1 MSNLSYWERRQIED
15 IYQQI
20 ESAEDCA
27 DEISKLYRKASRYL
41 SLQADAIFE
50 RFQTKHNLTDQE
62 ARRLL
67 NAMQDRT
74 SLDEMLNK
82 LKNTSSSQEKAELIK
97 KLEAPAYQARL
108 ERLRQLQNQIDYVM
122 KNVYQQEKDFSTS
135 HYIDLANE
143 AYYRSIYRLQQRAG
157 AAFSFGHVSA
167 KQIDKVVGSRWSGRN
182 YSERI
187 WKNTRALAKD
197 LKEELLINLVT
208 GRTNREVA
216 EIIANKFGQGSFNA
230 RRLVRTESNF
240 VATQMNFEAYEDAGI
255 EEYQYLATLDLRTSQ
270 VCRELD
276 GQIFSVKDR
285 KTGTNCPPMHPWC
298 RSTTISVVNREWIE
312 DMQRSALDPAT
323 GKKIKVPRSMNYQQ
337 WYDIYV
343 KGKPEEGNNAVA
355 KSVDSGIIKPQGYKT
370 MSIGSPIEQRNTGKG
385 SPNAILHFDRPLNNR
400 QQRILDALTEK
411 DSRVIVSKKDIKLS
425 DLAALTAKTGDEF
438 ALFTKKGERM
448 IVRGDSFQVLIDE
461 NNAAKMAHDGWK
473 WSGHTHPGSG
483 INVKTASPGDY
494 AVLKAFGQK
503 YSVILDSTGAFDV
516 FRGD

>member
-15 IYQQI
+15 MYRYMQ
-20 ESAEDCA
+20 SAEDCA
-27 DEISKLYRKASRYL
+27 DQISKLYRKASRYL
-41 SLQADAIFE
+41 SLQADGIFE
-50 RFQTKHNLTDQE
+50 RFQTKHKLSDAE
-62 ARRLL
+62 ARALL
-67 NAMQDRT
+67 NVIQDRT
-74 SLDEMLNK
+74 SLDELMRQ
-82 LKNTSSSQEKAELIK
+82 LKNTKNTPEKQELIQ

-122 KNVYQQEKDFSTS
+122 KNVYQQERDFSTS

-143 AYYRSIYRLQQRAG
+143 AYYRSIYRLQQRAE
-157 AAFSFGHVSA
+157 AAFSFNHISA

-323 GKKIKVPRSMNYQQ
+323 GKKIKVPRSLSYQQ
-337 WYDIYV
+337 WYGKHV
-343 KGKPEEGNNAVA
+343 KGKLEA
-355 KSVDSGIIKPQGYKT
+355 K
-370 MSIGSPIEQRNTGKG
+370 
-385 SPNAILHFDRPLNNR
+385 
-400 QQRILDALTEK
+400 
-411 DSRVIVSKKDIKLS
+411 
-425 DLAALTAKTGDEF
+425 
-438 ALFTKKGERM
+438 
-448 IVRGDSFQVLIDE
+448 
-461 NNAAKMAHDGWK
+461 
-473 WSGHTHPGSG
+473 
-483 INVKTASPGDY
+483 
-494 AVLKAFGQK
+494 
-503 YSVILDSTGAFDV
+503 
-516 FRGD
+516 

>member
-15 IYQQI
+15 IYQQM

-67 NAMQDRT
+67 SAMQDRT

-97 KLEAPAYQARL
+97 KLEAPAYRARL
-108 ERLRQLQNQIDYVM
+108 ERLRQLQNQIDYMM
-122 KNVYQQEKDFSTS
+122 KDIYQQELDFSTS

-143 AYYRSIYRLQQRAG
+143 AYYRSIYRLQQRAE
-157 AAFSFGHVSA
+157 AAFSFNHISA

-187 WKNTRALAKD
+187 WKNTRALAQD

-276 GQIFSVKDR
+276 GQIFPVKE
-285 KTGTNCPPMHPWC
+285 KKVGTNCPPMHPWC
-298 RSTTISVVNREWIE
+298 RSTTISVVTREWIE

-337 WYDIYV
+337 WYDTYV

-355 KSVDSGIIKPQGYKT
+355 KFGGSGIIEKNG
-370 MSIGSPIEQRNTGKG
+370 
-385 SPNAILHFDRPLNNR
+385 
-400 QQRILDALTEK
+400 DARKMNLQFFAE
-411 DSRVIVSKKDIKLS
+411 KDIKNQESNSLKRAIRHYEQRIAEHES
-425 DLAALTAKTGDEF
+425 YINNPKNHVPDWDELTEVRRNGLIRHWNKEIRNFQTSINDRVTE
-438 ALFTKKGERM
+438 LKE
-448 IVRGDSFQVLIDE
+448 RGDFNE
-461 NNAAKMAHDGWK
+461 
-473 WSGHTHPGSG
+473 
-483 INVKTASPGDY
+483 
-494 AVLKAFGQK
+494 
-503 YSVILDSTGAFDV
+503 
-516 FRGD
+516 

>member
-15 IYQQI
+15 IYQQM

-97 KLEAPAYQARL
+97 KLEAPAYRARL
-108 ERLRQLQNQIDYVM
+108 ERLRQLQNQIDYMM
-122 KNVYQQEKDFSTS
+122 KDIYQQELDFSTS

-143 AYYRSIYRLQQRAG
+143 AYYRSIYRLQQRAE
-157 AAFSFGHVSA
+157 AAFSFNHISA

-187 WKNTRALAKD
+187 WKNTRALAQD

-276 GQIFSVKDR
+276 GQIFPVKE
-285 KTGTNCPPMHPWC
+285 KKVGTNCPPMHPWC
-298 RSTTISVVNREWIE
+298 RSTTISVVTREWIE

-337 WYDIYV
+337 WYDTYV

-355 KSVDSGIIKPQGYKT
+355 KFGGSGIIEKN
-370 MSIGSPIEQRNTGKG
+370 E
-385 SPNAILHFDRPLNNR
+385 
-400 QQRILDALTEK
+400 DARKMNLQFFAE
-411 DSRVIVSKKDIKLS
+411 KDIKNQESNSLKRAIRHYEQRIAEHES
-425 DLAALTAKTGDEF
+425 YINNPKNHVPDWDELTEVRRNGLIRHWNKEIRNFQTSINDRVTE
-438 ALFTKKGERM
+438 LKE
-448 IVRGDSFQVLIDE
+448 RGDFNE
-461 NNAAKMAHDGWK
+461 
-473 WSGHTHPGSG
+473 
-483 INVKTASPGDY
+483 
-494 AVLKAFGQK
+494 
-503 YSVILDSTGAFDV
+503 
-516 FRGD
+516 

>member
-15 IYQQI
+15 MYRYMQ
-20 ESAEDCA
+20 SAEDCA
-27 DEISKLYRKASRYL
+27 DQISKLYRKASRYL
-41 SLQADAIFE
+41 SLQADGIFE
-50 RFQTKHNLTDQE
+50 RFQTKHKLSDAE
-62 ARRLL
+62 ARALL
-67 NAMQDRT
+67 NVMQDRT
-74 SLDEMLNK
+74 SLDELMQQ
-82 LKNTSSSQEKAELIK
+82 LKNAKNTPEKQELIQ

-187 WKNTRALAKD
+187 WRNTRLLAQS
-197 LKEELLINLVT
+197 LK
-208 GRTNREVA
+208 G
-216 EIIANKFGQGSFNA
+216 
-230 RRLVRTESNF
+230 RLVRTESNF

-276 GQIFSVKDR
+276 GQIFPVKE
-285 KTGTNCPPMHPWC
+285 KKVGTNCPPMHPWC
-298 RSTTISVVNREWIE
+298 RSTTISVVTREWIE

-337 WYDIYV
+337 WYDTYV

-355 KSVDSGIIKPQGYKT
+355 KFGGSGIIEKNG
-370 MSIGSPIEQRNTGKG
+370 
-385 SPNAILHFDRPLNNR
+385 
-400 QQRILDALTEK
+400 DARKMNLQFFAE
-411 DSRVIVSKKDIKLS
+411 KDIKNQESNSLKRAIRHYEQRIAEHES
-425 DLAALTAKTGDEF
+425 YINNPKNHVPDWDELTEVRRNGLIRHWNKEIRNFQTSINDRVTE
-438 ALFTKKGERM
+438 LKE
-448 IVRGDSFQVLIDE
+448 RGDFNE
-461 NNAAKMAHDGWK
+461 
-473 WSGHTHPGSG
+473 
-483 INVKTASPGDY
+483 
-494 AVLKAFGQK
+494 
-503 YSVILDSTGAFDV
+503 
-516 FRGD
+516 